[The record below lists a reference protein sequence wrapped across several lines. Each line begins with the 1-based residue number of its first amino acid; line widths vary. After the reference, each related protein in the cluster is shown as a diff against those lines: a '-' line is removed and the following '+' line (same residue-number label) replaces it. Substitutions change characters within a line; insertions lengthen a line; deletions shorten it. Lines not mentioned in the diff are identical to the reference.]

1 MNKIL
6 LAVTALSATLAL
18 TSCGHVSNAVLS
30 DDTLLEK
37 AEFAT
42 GIDRDSL
49 TLDSRSG
56 SLDSVEYTVKASNGA
71 KFRCYFT
78 SAVAITSDAICQEI
92 SSNGKKKS
100 KKTGNCNALLKAAG
114 KC

>member
-6 LAVTALSATLAL
+6 LAVSTLAVAMTL

-30 DDTLLEK
+30 DEMLLEK

-42 GIDRDSL
+42 GIDRDNL

-56 SLDSVEYTVKASNGA
+56 SLDSVEYTVKSNKGE

-92 SSNGKKKS
+92 SANGKKKS
-100 KKTGNCNALLKAAG
+100 RKGGNCNALLRAAG